1 MDKKD
6 NNMTMYIAAAALFIS
21 VITVIF
27 FYREIKKIKKDIT
40 DIKQIKNQ
48 LVNIDTRFDLVDNSF
63 EEINKFIKNSTIT
76 EGIPERDHHKDHNKD
91 HHKDHHKDQ
100 NNLLLPINN

>member
-1 MDKKD
+1 MDKKKED
-6 NNMTMYIAAAALFIS
+6 TNMSMYIGAAALFIS

-63 EEINKFIKNSTIT
+63 EEINKFIKNSVKPVEEKQSEEKSEETPS
-76 EGIPERDHHKDHNKD
+76 E
-91 HHKDHHKDQ
+91 
-100 NNLLLPINN
+100 